1 MVELGI
7 WRIRINYEIRE
18 IYKDADIAAG
28 VEEKRLEWIG
38 LDM

>member
-1 MVELGI
+1 VVELGI
-7 WRIRINYEIRE
+7 WRIRINCEIRE